1 MHAERLEQYSGNSAP
16 PPPPP
21 PPPGPKSL
29 DVQYS
34 RRTQFP
40 RNFGPR
46 GTEFPRELGPPDRKL
61 VGDRVPCDT
70 GQPDTQPDDRLC
82 NRMVTCACSCSCTN
96 KVSHSLIHVLH
107 ARWMRSKNT
116 FLLLFQKTLREQ
128 EVP

>member
-1 MHAERLEQYSGNSAP
+1 MTVNLLDTHTSLRAGRLEQYSGNSV
-16 PPPPP
+16 PPPP

-70 GQPDTQPDDRLC
+70 GEKYLVS
-82 NRMVTCACSCSCTN
+82 MYLLEIVTSVEENDQAC
-96 KVSHSLIHVLH
+96 
-107 ARWMRSKNT
+107 
-116 FLLLFQKTLREQ
+116 
-128 EVP
+128 